1 MDQTNININNI
12 PLDLDKKI
20 TSYKLLVLFFFL
32 FCLISILLYIF
43 NPKGLNKIF
52 GYEMALTAPLLL
64 ILAFLIKEVIIF
76 KDNPSQ
82 SFFSGFSQSSQPWF
96 LRAIIIMIILIGLTG
111 FFSMLAIGGVFSD
124 KPPENNTAMIFNFG
138 LMLAFLIIV
147 LVLYSKSKKL
157 SLSIFAVNVINFR
170 LYCVQRD

>member
-1 MDQTNININNI
+1 MDQTNINNI

-82 SFFSGFSQSSQPWF
+82 SFFS
-96 LRAIIIMIILIGLTG
+96 
-111 FFSMLAIGGVFSD
+111 
-124 KPPENNTAMIFNFG
+124 
-138 LMLAFLIIV
+138 
-147 LVLYSKSKKL
+147 
-157 SLSIFAVNVINFR
+157 
-170 LYCVQRD
+170 